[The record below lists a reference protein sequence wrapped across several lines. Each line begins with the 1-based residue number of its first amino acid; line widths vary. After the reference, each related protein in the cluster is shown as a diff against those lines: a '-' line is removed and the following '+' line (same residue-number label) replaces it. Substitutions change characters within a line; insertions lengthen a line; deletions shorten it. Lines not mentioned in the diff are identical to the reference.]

1 MKKILMIILILS
13 FSLLFISC
21 KKDKEKID
29 VKSDNSENTNNEN
42 TVIDHDTEPNDNDEP
57 TTPPKPFIDGKKL
70 VVFGDSIT
78 AIGTWGKSVAEELN
92 MYFYNA
98 AMGGITSRQG
108 LDRFEVFVKNSGA
121 DFVTILFGHNDLIM
135 NTYNTPKV
143 SLEEFEENLEEL
155 VKRTREIGATPILL
169 TTNPLNPDIFWTAQ
183 GQDPKNY
190 EEVGGDPLAW
200 LDQYNEVTR
209 KVAKDTECDLVD
221 MRKGFSEKYYRNTLS
236 DGIHL
241 NARGNEIFK
250 DLLIEYF
257 LGKFDKDP
265 NAEKVKEED
274 LTITVTST
282 EHVSL
287 ISFDPTRWYTLEP
300 DNIKME
306 NVDDALKLYN
316 TNGLWPDVQYNIPN
330 PILIDYD
337 KGVIHYEIEVRNV
350 DTSIILFFNGST
362 ASAYQNG
369 EYVVLNSKISASVN
383 AAGDVVG
390 PGVFTGD
397 ILIKDLGI
405 AKTYIKDGMLLLSG
419 IKVFVAGTKGQAV
432 IIKELSVSLSE

>member
-21 KKDKEKID
+21 KKDKED
-29 VKSDNSENTNNEN
+29 DDAKSDNSDNTED
-42 TVIDHDTEPNDNDEP
+42 TVIDPDSNGSDEP
-57 TTPPKPFIDGKKL
+57 TTNPKPFIDGKKL

-108 LDRFEVFVKNSGA
+108 LDRFEVFVRNSGA

-143 SLEEFEENLEEL
+143 SLEEFEENLKEL

-190 EEVGGDPLAW
+190 EEVGGDPLTW

-209 KVAKDTECDLVD
+209 KVATSTGCDLVD

-250 DLLIEYF
+250 DLLIAYF

-265 NAEKVKEED
+265 NAERVKEED

-287 ISFDPTRWYTLEP
+287 ISFDPARWYTLEP

-369 EYVVLNSKISASVN
+369 EYVVLNSKISDSVN

-432 IIKELSVSLSE
+432 IIKELSFSLSE